1 MSKIYQK
8 MYLQHKN
15 RSKGVLG
22 GFMRNVIL
30 RSFCSESQPHSFLS
44 NALFSHF
51 VIPDGCGR
59 EFPLCKTTEWLGCRV
74 KASRNDGVIDKLGC
88 RAKVSRH
95 DGVIDKLGCRAK
107 ASRHDGVIDKSGCR
121 VKASRHDDNIKKV
134 ILRSRNSGSLPF
146 SFSRAGFTLMELLVV
161 VLIIGIL
168 AAVALPQYRRA
179 VVKARTARVLPLLRS
194 LAEAE
199 ERFYMAN
206 GYYASDLADLDV
218 AVSDIKL
225 PDGKGVNWQ
234 IVENESVSASYNY
247 LVDMPPVGYYF
258 RHGTSSH
265 PVHGKFYCNGYDS
278 DIKAWVCQSLGEP
291 VYSWTPWFTYW

>member
-30 RSFCSESQPHSFLS
+30 RSFCSESQPHSFVS
-44 NALFSHF
+44 HVLFSPF

-59 EFPLCKTTEWLGCRV
+59 EFPLCKTTEWLGCR
-74 KASRNDGVIDKLGC
+74 AE
-88 RAKVSRH
+88 
-95 DGVIDKLGCRAK
+95 

-225 PDGKGVNWQ
+225 PDGKGVNWK